1 MMDKGT
7 YWYRQGHIFS
17 SPFYYIDYT
26 LAQVIAF
33 QYWHLSRVDRE
44 KAWESYYKL
53 CTLGGTKGFIGLI
66 SEVNLKNPF
75 KDGTIKEALKP
86 LMEYLDGVDDSKF

>member
-17 SPFYYIDYT
+17 SPFTILII

-66 SEVNLKNPF
+66 SEVNLK
-75 KDGTIKEALKP
+75 IHLK
-86 LMEYLDGVDDSKF
+86 MGQSKKH